1 MGSPDDANRDPS
13 PSSPDGSA
21 PDPVATWSDGLA
33 HQLRNQQM
41 VLSNSLFSLRAAA
54 TGDDTTRE
62 ACLRLAESGI
72 QRSIEILESFTAL
85 AYPAREALTPY
96 LSELLGWWEVL
107 IAPRVKRREA
117 ILEVEIPE
125 VTPRVASG
133 PGVWALTAL
142 AERLLPHLSTDARVS
157 IFVRTDRAES
167 PEVAVA
173 IADLEPNPLA
183 ELAVE
188 LASVVPGARLAAGES
203 GPLLL
208 VPVAPE
214 ESRGDA

>member
-1 MGSPDDANRDPS
+1 MSKSKSR
-13 PSSPDGSA
+13 
-21 PDPVATWSDGLA
+21 L
-33 HQLRNQQM
+33 LR
-41 VLSNSLFSLRAAA
+41 FSRFEL
-54 TGDDTTRE
+54 GQK
-62 ACLRLAESGI
+62 AESF
-72 QRSIEILESFTAL
+72 E
-85 AYPAREALTPY
+85 Y
-96 LSELLGWWEVL
+96 LGFEFRWMPDRQG
-107 IAPRVKRREA
+107 APRVKRREA
-117 ILEVEIPE
+117 ILEVELPE

-133 PGVWALTAL
+133 SGVWALTAL
-142 AERLLPHLSTDARVS
+142 ADRLLPHLSTDARVS

-208 VPVAPE
+208 VPVAPL
-214 ESRGDA
+214 ESGGGA